1 MHEILQSD
9 ILVHISSHT
18 SNYCSLIPRKNLSET
33 DTRRENNILKCWM
46 LMKCAS
52 YCHSG
57 YVMFRDIIGGENTR
71 VDQIIV
77 YITWFIH
84 RHQITCGGSGSESWF
99 HQTHTTRPVSVS
111 NNGAAAVNFV
121 GKVEILWRGVSDWPR
136 AAAWSA
142 KSFSSGWW
150 KNSIHTP
157 SWFCGIVGSD
167 TPLDGAGFG
176 PVQNQLDQC
185 VYESSKNKCNWH
197 YEWKWQRRYK

>member
-1 MHEILQSD
+1 MKVSFCYKAPHYNRLLLFLHLMCIVTLCMKYYSHQTD

-46 LMKCAS
+46 WIKCAS

-84 RHQITCGGSGSESWF
+84 RHQITCGGSGSES
-99 HQTHTTRPVSVS
+99 
-111 NNGAAAVNFV
+111 
-121 GKVEILWRGVSDWPR
+121 
-136 AAAWSA
+136 
-142 KSFSSGWW
+142 
-150 KNSIHTP
+150 
-157 SWFCGIVGSD
+157 
-167 TPLDGAGFG
+167 
-176 PVQNQLDQC
+176 
-185 VYESSKNKCNWH
+185 
-197 YEWKWQRRYK
+197 